1 MALSGQLSDLSL
13 AELIEFFCNQRKTGR
28 LRVSYPRAPGFFY
41 FQKGTMVDA
50 KIGAL
55 NGVEAVY
62 YSLTLENASFN
73 FSAAFEPSRRTIHQ
87 PWAQVAL
94 EGLRRM
100 DEGIAPSEAFPDG
113 FDASFMEDVEGSN
126 EVAVAGEDETE
137 ELIPLV
143 KQVRKPLITSEMPL
157 SLSVEHASG
166 GRRSMMVY
174 GVIAVVVLLSIA
186 AVGFP
191 AGWYS
196 KKQAP
201 NVAQPSTGS
210 SGEQSLTNNASG
222 NTTQQAP
229 SQTGEASSVNPN
241 DVSNVGPV
249 NENGALAARRE
260 REARERDRLK
270 ATEGKTDPASAKPG
284 ASPASSTASDPT
296 KKPEATKAKTTT
308 VQVTYDEA
316 GRVTQASGGDA
327 NALRIA
333 RQKRFPAG
341 KPGSATVTIPVN

>member
-28 LRVSYPRAPGFFY
+28 LKVSYPRAPGFFY
-41 FQKGTMVDA
+41 FQKGALVDA

-55 NGVEAVY
+55 SGVEAVY
-62 YSLTLENASFN
+62 YALTLENASFK
-73 FSAAFEPSRRTIHQ
+73 FSAAFEPIRRTIHQ

-100 DEGIAPSEAFPDG
+100 DEGIAPNEAFPEGYDV
-113 FDASFMEDVEGSN
+113 AACMEDAEGAN
-126 EVAVAGEDETE
+126 EIKTAEEDESE
-137 ELIPLV
+137 NVLPLP
-143 KQVRKPLITSEMPL
+143 KRVRSQGSEDQAPL
-157 SLSVEHASG
+157 SLTVENASG
-166 GRRSMMVY
+166 GGRRMMVY
-174 GVIAVVVLLSIA
+174 GAVAVAVIISVA

-196 KKQAP
+196 KKKVADA
-201 NVAQPSTGS
+201 AQPTAAASAD
-210 SGEQSLTNNASG
+210 QQLTNNTGATSSDQPATG
-222 NTTQQAP
+222 TADPAAAEQP
-229 SQTGEASSVNPN
+229 S
-241 DVSNVGPV
+241 GPV
-249 NENGALAARRE
+249 NDSAALAARRE
-260 REARERDRLK
+260 REARERERWK
-270 ATEGKTDPASAKPG
+270 AAQEKTDAAAPG
-284 ASPASSTASDPT
+284 ATVPGATTATADGA
-296 KKPEATKAKTTT
+296 KKPEAAKSKSTT

-341 KPGSATVTIPVN
+341 KAGSATVTIPVN

>member
-28 LRVSYPRAPGFFY
+28 LRVLYPRAPGFFY
-41 FQKGTMVDA
+41 FQKGAMVDA
-50 KIGAL
+50 KIGTL
-55 NGVEAVY
+55 DGVEAVY

-113 FDASFMEDVEGSN
+113 HDVAFMEDVEGSN
-126 EVAVAGEDETE
+126 EVAVVGEDESE

-143 KQVRKPLITSEMPL
+143 KQVRTESRKSEMPL
-157 SLSVEHASG
+157 ALSVEHASRG
-166 GRRSMMVY
+166 GRSTMVY
-174 GVIAVVVLLSIA
+174 GVVVAVVLLIIA

-196 KKQAP
+196 KKQP
-201 NVAQPSTGS
+201 PSVAQPSS
-210 SGEQSLTNNASG
+210 VSNGEQSLTNNASG
-222 NTTQQAP
+222 TESEQVP
-229 SQTGEASSVNPN
+229 SQTGEASSVNPS
-241 DVSNVGPV
+241 DASAAGPV
-249 NENGALAARRE
+249 NDGAALAARRE
-260 REARERDRLK
+260 RDARDRLK
-270 ATEGKTDPASAKPG
+270 AEGKTDPGSAKPG
-284 ASPASSTASDPT
+284 ASSASSTVGDPAR
-296 KKPEATKAKTTT
+296 KPETGKAKTTT

>member
-62 YSLTLENASFN
+62 YALTLENASFN

-100 DEGIAPSEAFPDG
+100 DEGIVPSEAFPDG
-113 FDASFMEDVEGSN
+113 YHDAYMEDVEGSN
-126 EVAVAGEDETE
+126 EIAVVEDSFAEV
-137 ELIPLV
+137 LLPLV
-143 KQVRKPLITSEMPL
+143 KQARKLSTRAEAPL
-157 SLSVEHASG
+157 SLTAEHASSG
-166 GRRSMMVY
+166 GRSKMIY
-174 GVIAVVVLLSIA
+174 GAIAAAVLISIA
-186 AVGFP
+186 AVGYP

-196 KKQAP
+196 KRQAP
-201 NVAQPSTGS
+201 TQPTSVS
-210 SGEQSLTNNASG
+210 NGEKSLTNNAG
-222 NTTQQAP
+222 NTSEQV
-229 SQTGEASSVNPN
+229 SSETGEPSSVGSN
-241 DVSNVGPV
+241 DILVPEPV
-249 NENGALAARRE
+249 NDSAALAARRE
-260 REARERDRLK
+260 RDRARAADDRP
-270 ATEGKTDPASAKPG
+270 DPAAVKPG
-284 ASPASSTASDPT
+284 ASPSASPVPGDAA
-296 KKPEATKAKTTT
+296 KKPEPAKAKTTA

-316 GRVTQASGGDA
+316 GRVTSASGGDA

-333 RQKRFPAG
+333 RQKRFPKGKAG
-341 KPGSATVTIPVN
+341 SSTVTIPVN

>member
-50 KIGAL
+50 KIGTL

-62 YSLTLENASFN
+62 YALTLENASFN

-113 FDASFMEDVEGSN
+113 HDAAFMEDVEGSN
-126 EVAVAGEDETE
+126 EVAVVGEDETE

-143 KQVRKPLITSEMPL
+143 KQVRSQPRKAELPL
-157 SLSVEHASG
+157 SLSVEHASRK
-166 GRRSMMVY
+166 GRSTMVY
-174 GVIAVVVLLSIA
+174 GAIAAVVLLSIA

-196 KKQAP
+196 KKQVP
-201 NVAQPSTGS
+201 SVAQPSTAS
-210 SGEQSLTNNASG
+210 SGDQSLTNNANG
-222 NTTQQAP
+222 NGSEQAP

-241 DVSNVGPV
+241 DASATGPV
-249 NENGALAARRE
+249 NDSAARRE
-260 REARERDRLK
+260 REARERDRWK
-270 ATEGKTDPASAKPG
+270 TAEEKTDSAAAKPG
-284 ASPASSTASDPT
+284 ASPASTTVSDTA
-296 KKPEATKAKTTT
+296 KKPETAKAKTTT

-316 GRVTQASGGDA
+316 GRVTGASGGDA

>member
-62 YSLTLENASFN
+62 YALTLENASFN

-100 DEGIAPSEAFPDG
+100 DEGILPSEAFPDG
-113 FDASFMEDVEGSN
+113 HDAAFMDDVEGSN
-126 EVAVAGEDETE
+126 KVAVSGEDATE
-137 ELIPLV
+137 ELIPLA
-143 KQVRKPLITSEMPL
+143 KQIRKQAPKTELPL
-157 SLSVEHASG
+157 SISVEHAERG
-166 GRRSMMVY
+166 GRSMMLY
-174 GVIAVVVLLSIA
+174 GAVAAVVLLSIA

-201 NVAQPSTGS
+201 VTQPSAVSEPLTNSVTGNPAEQATTQAGDLPSTG
-210 SGEQSLTNNASG
+210 TTDASD
-222 NTTQQAP
+222 A
-229 SQTGEASSVNPN
+229 A
-241 DVSNVGPV
+241 PV
-249 NENGALAARRE
+249 NDGAALAARRE
-260 REARERDRLK
+260 REARDRERWLEK
-270 ATEGKTDPASAKPG
+270 NDPAAAKAG
-284 ASPASSTASDPT
+284 TSTAPVEAA
-296 KKPEATKAKTTT
+296 KKPEPGKAKSTT

-316 GRVTQASGGDA
+316 GRVTGASGGDA